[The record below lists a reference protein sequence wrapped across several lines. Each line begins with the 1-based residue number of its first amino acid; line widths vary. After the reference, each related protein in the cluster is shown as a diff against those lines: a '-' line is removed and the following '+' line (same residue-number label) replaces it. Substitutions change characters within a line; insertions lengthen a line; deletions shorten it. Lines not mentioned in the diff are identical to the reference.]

1 MANKVQRGV
10 GICHYN
16 RLDKLPEILK
26 AITETVPE
34 NTRVVVADDGSDRE
48 KFTADNGGTE
58 YGTSVEEVC
67 KDAGVLLIKGP
78 NAGVAANKNRALWV
92 LQDCQFIA
100 LIEDD
105 LKPIQKGWFECYEQ
119 AAAISGIHH
128 FCRVQDKK
136 VPESVE
142 SFSAFLARHHLT
154 PLYASS
160 PRGDFTFLTS
170 TVLHRVGGFNPAFR
184 GAGYAHGEWSGR
196 VARAGLIGH
205 PLKWI
210 DIMQGRDRFVQVGD
224 TSGGR
229 WKLTEEQL
237 KAQLSR
243 NKRVFRD
250 LEKSGYVNCPLVLE

>member
-1 MANKVQRGV
+1 MSNKIQRGV
-10 GICHYN
+10 GLCHYD
-16 RLDKLPEILK
+16 RMDTLPEILK

-34 NTRVVVADDGSDRE
+34 NTRVVVADDGTPSQNG
-48 KFTADNGGTE
+48 KNVADICRN
-58 YGTSVEEVC
+58 
-67 KDAGVLLIKGP
+67 AGVLLIQGP
-78 NAGVAANKNRALWV
+78 NAGVAANKNRALWA

-105 LKPIQKGWFECYEQ
+105 LKPNQKGWYEVYEQ
-119 AAAISGIHH
+119 CAAITGIHH
-128 FCRVQDKK
+128 FCRVQDKRI
-136 VPESVE
+136 PETIE
-142 SFSAFLARHHLT
+142 SFSAYLSKHALS

-170 TVLHRVGGFNPAFR
+170 TILHKVGGFNPAFR

-196 VARAGLIGH
+196 VWRAGLIGH
-205 PLKWI
+205 PNKWI
-210 DIMQGRDRFVQVGD
+210 DIMQGRDRFDQIGD

-250 LEKSGYVNCPLVLE
+250 LEKSGYIHCPLVLE